1 MAIAGIESEE
11 VIQGLKSALA
21 HDLEPVIEKR
31 VKGEIG
37 FMLKTKLAQLQNGK
51 DAARS
56 GQHDPKGDIS
66 QLLELYV
73 TGKVDF

>member
-21 HDLEPVIEKR
+21 QDLEPVIEKR
-31 VKGEIG
+31 VKHEIG
-37 FMLKTKLAQLQNGK
+37 FMLKTKLAQLQNG
-51 DAARS
+51 DAGARG

>member
-1 MAIAGIESEE
+1 
-11 VIQGLKSALA
+11 
-21 HDLEPVIEKR
+21 
-31 VKGEIG
+31 
-37 FMLKTKLAQLQNGK
+37 MLKTKLAQLQNGK